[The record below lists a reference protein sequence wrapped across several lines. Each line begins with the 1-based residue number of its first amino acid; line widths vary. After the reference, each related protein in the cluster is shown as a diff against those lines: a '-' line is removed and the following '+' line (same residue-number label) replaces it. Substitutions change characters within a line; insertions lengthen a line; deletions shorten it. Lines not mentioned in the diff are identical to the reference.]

1 MRSLEAATLSRIVA
15 LVTLVERDEGMG
27 PAMTAELESIAAAD
41 QALAVTLALAELV
54 LAMCDV
60 LGNATDT
67 DPAYIRQRLALIAAE
82 AQ

>member
-27 PAMTAELESIAAAD
+27 PAMTAELGGILAD
-41 QALAVTLALAELV
+41 RHGIPALLGMAKLV
-54 LAMCDV
+54 LTLCHA
-60 LGNATDT
+60 LGEATDT